1 MEYKTS
7 YKRIKELMEIRANVQ
22 VLEVGVECT
31 EQEKDDVVTFVV
43 EYIPCASEAIRFLVV
58 SPEEA
63 HAMLRNQHDIFINV
77 NHTRDGYSSWIKRI
91 SNNEALSGNLGYVKT
106 YDEALLRG
114 VKEAVSYLV
123 NNDALQAQGR
133 WI

>member
-43 EYIPCASEAIRFLVV
+43 EYIPCASEAIRFLVPAVRIFCGCRDTDMV
-58 SPEEA
+58 SDIRMPSA
-63 HAMLRNQHDIFINV
+63 VQSILR
-77 NHTRDGYSSWIKRI
+77 
-91 SNNEALSGNLGYVKT
+91 
-106 YDEALLRG
+106 
-114 VKEAVSYLV
+114 
-123 NNDALQAQGR
+123 ALQLTGVFL
-133 WI
+133 